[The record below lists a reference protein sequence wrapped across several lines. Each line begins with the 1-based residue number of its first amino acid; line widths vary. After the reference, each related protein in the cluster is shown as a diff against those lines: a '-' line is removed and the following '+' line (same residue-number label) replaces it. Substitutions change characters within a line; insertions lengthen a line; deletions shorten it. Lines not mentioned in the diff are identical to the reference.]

1 MKRLEEY
8 EIEVERSV
16 ECCMGKLNG
25 LVKCLGEK
33 DLHTIKL
40 EQKICDM
47 EKQNDLQNKRID
59 KLDNESIEHLKKIEM
74 LSERLT
80 SFENSI
86 PSKSN
91 EKHKCKMCDF
101 IGQSAQGLKTHTTRK
116 HTAVKKDTQHYVICV
131 DVKL

>member
-1 MKRLEEY
+1 ME
-8 EIEVERSV
+8 
-16 ECCMGKLNG
+16 
-25 LVKCLGEK
+25 EK
-33 DLHTIKL
+33 DSYITNL

-47 EKQNDLQNKRID
+47 ENQNDLQNKRID

-91 EKHKCKMCDF
+91 EKHK
-101 IGQSAQGLKTHTTRK
+101 
-116 HTAVKKDTQHYVICV
+116 
-131 DVKL
+131 